1 MTISLNDSMTWSSKS
16 SKLGKAPQ
24 SGVSADTSPVKSNSA
39 GWKNSS
45 FIRRG
50 GWVKLVVFVLALLPF
65 AALVWSVL
73 TNNAGPNPIETIE
86 QESGE
91 WSLRFLL
98 LSLAMTPL
106 AELFKS
112 IWPVRLRRMI
122 GLFAFFYV
130 LVHFLAYA
138 VLDQYLNL
146 SDILTDVLE
155 KPFITVGFVGF
166 LLLLALAVTS
176 NKFMV
181 RKMKSRWKALH
192 RWVYIAATT
201 GILHY
206 IWLAKGER
214 IEPVIYLMVLIVL
227 LGYRVRKLL

>member
-1 MTISLNDSMTWSSKS
+1 MTISLDNSMAWSKKS
-16 SKLGKAPQ
+16 TRSGNAQQ
-24 SGVSADTSPVKSNSA
+24 SGVASDSPREKLA
-39 GWKNSS
+39 PGGWKNSS

-50 GWVKLVVFVLALLPF
+50 TWLKLLVFVLALVPL
-65 AALVWSVL
+65 ATLVWSVL
-73 TNNAGPNPIETIE
+73 TQNAGPNPIETIE
-86 QESGE
+86 KETGE

-130 LVHFLAYA
+130 LVHFLGYA
-138 VLDQYLNL
+138 VLDQYLNV
-146 SDILTDVLE
+146 SDILADVIE
-155 KPFITVGFVGF
+155 KPFITVGFIAF

-192 RWVYIAATT
+192 RWVYIAATA
-201 GILHY
+201 GVLHY

-214 IEPVIYLMVLIVL
+214 IEPVIYLAVLVAL
-227 LGYRVRKLL
+227 LAFRMRKLV